1 MTKIQ
6 FKIPFYNT
14 IVILV
19 QVEGKEDA
27 DSVIALMRR
36 WKIEDEENYDYY
48 GIMNGAVNGGTTY
61 RQMERKRIFVLF
73 YPFQND
79 RIKDEVY
86 SHEKRHIEDRILEFF
101 GVNDVEASALLAGY
115 LGAKFYD
122 FKQLQIKSKNGL
134 E

>member
-14 IVILV
+14 TILLV
-19 QVEGKEDA
+19 QTEGRQDA
-27 DSVIALMRR
+27 NAVIALMKH
-36 WKIEDEENYDYY
+36 WKIEDDDNYDYL
-48 GIMNGAVNGGTTY
+48 GLVNGAVNGGTTY
-61 RQMERKRIFVLF
+61 RQMNSKRIFVLF
-73 YPFQND
+73 YPFEND

-101 GVNDVEASALLAGY
+101 GVNDIESAALLAGY

-122 FKQLQIKSKNGL
+122 FKQLQIKK
-134 E
+134 

>member
-14 IVILV
+14 NVILV
-19 QVEGKEDA
+19 QVEGKQDA
-27 DSVIALMRR
+27 DSVLAVMKR
-36 WKIEDEENYDYY
+36 WKIEDDDNYDYN
-48 GIMNGAVNGGTTY
+48 GIVNGALNGGTTY

-73 YPFQND
+73 YPFESERTKED
-79 RIKDEVY
+79 VY

-101 GVNDVEASALLAGY
+101 GVNDIESAGLLAGY

-122 FKQLQIKSKNGL
+122 FKQLQKK
-134 E
+134 

>member
-6 FKIPFYNT
+6 FKIPFYNVT
-14 IVILV
+14 CLLV

-27 DSVIALMRR
+27 DSAIALMKR
-36 WKIEDEENYDYY
+36 WKIEDENNYDYN
-48 GIMNGAVNGGTTY
+48 GIINGAMNGGTTY
-61 RQMERKRIFVLF
+61 RQMDSKRIFVLF
-73 YPFQND
+73 YAFEND
-79 RIKDEVY
+79 RVKDEVY

-122 FKQLQIKSKNGL
+122 FKQLQIKSKNG
-134 E
+134 